1 MQKLTSGEAI
11 INWFSSRRS
20 IRRYEDKP
28 VPQETL
34 MVLLEAA
41 IWAPSAHNRQ
51 PWRFA
56 ILTDAALKDEL
67 ASGMG
72 RRLRS
77 DLAADGLTDAQIEVD
92 VKRSYQ
98 RLTRA
103 PAVIV
108 VSLSMA
114 DTDSYPDQKRQ
125 DNEWLM
131 AVQSTAMAGQNIL
144 LSAHALGL
152 GACWMCG
159 PLFCPETV
167 KQLLGLDPGW
177 HPQGLITIGYP
188 AEEKTRSRRP
198 LEQVIHNADPTI
210 DQLIDGA
217 ALAP

>member
-1 MQKLTSGEAI
+1 MQKLTSGDDF
-11 INWFSSRRS
+11 INWLSSRRS
-20 IRRYEDKP
+20 IRRYEAKP

-34 MVLLEAA
+34 THLLEAA

-56 ILTDAALKDEL
+56 ILTDAGLKHEL

-77 DLAADGLTDAQIEVD
+77 DLAADGLPTAQIEID

-98 RLTRA
+98 RLTGA

-114 DTDSYPDQKRQ
+114 DMDSYPDQKRQ

-167 KQLLGLDPGW
+167 KQVLGLDPAW
-177 HPQGLITIGYP
+177 HPQGLITMGYP
-188 AEEKTRSRRP
+188 AEEKIRSRRP
-198 LEQVIHNADPTI
+198 LEQVIHDADPPI
-210 DQLIDGA
+210 DWLIDDT
-217 ALAP
+217 ALAS

>member
-1 MQKLTSGEAI
+1 MQELTNGDNF
-11 INWFSSRRS
+11 INWLRSRRS
-20 IRRYEDKP
+20 IRRYKDKP
-28 VPQETL
+28 VSQETL
-34 MVLLEAA
+34 THLIEAA

-56 ILTDAALKDEL
+56 ILTDAGQKHKL
-67 ASGMG
+67 AYGMG
-72 RRLRS
+72 RRLRA
-77 DLAADGLTDAQIEVD
+77 DLAADGLPAAQIEID

-98 RLTRA
+98 RLTGA

-108 VSLSMA
+108 VSLSTA
-114 DTDSYPDQKRQ
+114 DMDSYPDQNRQ
-125 DNEWLM
+125 DNDWLM

-167 KQLLGLDPGW
+167 KRVLGLDPGW

-188 AEEKTRSRRP
+188 AEEKTRSRRR
-198 LEQVIHNADPTI
+198 LEQVIHDADPTL
-210 DQLIDGA
+210 DRLINDA
-217 ALAP
+217 A

>member
-1 MQKLTSGEAI
+1 MKRRCICMQELNSGDSI
-11 INWFSSRRS
+11 INWLSSRRS
-20 IRRYEDKP
+20 IRRYDNRP
-28 VPQETL
+28 VPPEIITQ
-34 MVLLEAA
+34 LLEAA

-56 ILTDAALKDEL
+56 VLTDLKLKHDL

-72 RRLRS
+72 RRLQA
-77 DLAADGLTDAQIEVD
+77 DLAADGVPAAAIEAD

-98 RLTRA
+98 RLVGA
-103 PAVIV
+103 PALIV

-114 DTDSYPDQKRQ
+114 DMDSYPDQRRQ

-167 KQLLGLDPGW
+167 KQILGLNPGW
-177 HPQGLITIGYP
+177 HPQGLITAGYP

-198 LEQVIHNADPTI
+198 LNQVVHDADPGI
-210 DQLIDGA
+210 E
-217 ALAP
+217 